1 MMMVEVIQDIKVI
14 EVSGFERRMFWYLI
28 LLMDPYCAGRGD
40 EASKLKINIASCCL
54 KGPKR
59 RSTNGYCWRRC
70 HHRHCHHDY
79 HWCHLWCAVR
89 VFTSLTFS
97 IWNRLLLMTST
108 VIMNTK
114 RKEQLLI
121 IINSTPH
128 THSYLPLFFCS
139 RCTMIF
145 PQALDMYW
153 HEDCLKCGCCDC
165 RLGEVTNWPQ
175 LSLPHSLFQYV
186 EGIVHK
192 EQPNLCLTSLS
203 LPL

>member
-1 MMMVEVIQDIKVI
+1 MMMMKVIQDIKVI

-79 HWCHLWCAVR
+79 NWCHLWCAVR

-128 THSYLPLFFCS
+128 THSYLPLFLFK
-139 RCTMIF
+139 MYNDF
-145 PQALDMYW
+145 PPGPRYVLARGLL
-153 HEDCLKCGCCDC
+153 EV
-165 RLGEVTNWPQ
+165 RLLRLQTWRGDQ
-175 LSLPHSLFQYV
+175 LTTIILAS
-186 EGIVHK
+186 
-192 EQPNLCLTSLS
+192 
-203 LPL
+203 

>member
-1 MMMVEVIQDIKVI
+1 MEVIQDIKVI

-59 RSTNGYCWRRC
+59 RSINGYCWGRC
-70 HHRHCHHDY
+70 HHRPSLPS
-79 HWCHLWCAVR
+79 WLSSMPPLMWGLSFHLPDFFQVGKGYCLW
-89 VFTSLTFS
+89 L
-97 IWNRLLLMTST
+97 
-108 VIMNTK
+108 VIRNTK
-114 RKEQLLI
+114 RKELLIQLL
-121 IINSTPH
+121 
-128 THSYLPLFFCS
+128 THSSRISLSFCS
-139 RCTMIF
+139 RCTMLF

-175 LSLPHSLFQYV
+175 LFLPQHHCMYSLF
-186 EGIVHK
+186 
-192 EQPNLCLTSLS
+192 
-203 LPL
+203 